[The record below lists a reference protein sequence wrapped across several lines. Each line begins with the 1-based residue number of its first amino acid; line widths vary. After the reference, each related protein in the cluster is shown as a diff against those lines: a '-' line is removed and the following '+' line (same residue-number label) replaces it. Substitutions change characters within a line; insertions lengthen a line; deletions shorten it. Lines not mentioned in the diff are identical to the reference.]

1 MSGVDRQKA
10 LIEARNLERAGDHVG
25 AIKAY
30 INAGYAMDASRL
42 LANLGRFGEAGDLLL
57 KALRLQP
64 TMVGTLTGARRSAAL
79 KAAVCFARAGRMDD
93 ASTIVI
99 ALGAR
104 ESVVGTLLEVD
115 DQEAAEG
122 LLTHT
127 VRPDQPEMTLKDA
140 ARIRA
145 RELMGAGQHAD
156 ASRLFLLADEPVE
169 AARALWAQ
177 GARQEA
183 IAFLLDRELWL
194 EAARCQLEGGDV
206 AGSMASLKR
215 IATSNPHFRQA
226 CCSLIQMAHDHK
238 LNPSLLEDRLKTWN
252 RGAPLN
258 LAELQ
263 ALYLWACL
271 LEDDGQTSRAAE
283 LFKRVHTRR
292 PGHADVTQ
300 RLRRISG
307 AQNPDGPQLVSEPM
321 SARPPQ
327 SRRPTPLP
335 QEDPQRRA
343 ASGPA
348 VQFQMPGVKHV
359 KDASELPVTPPQAHK
374 RPLTQE
380 GIASTAYGAPEEA
393 ASVESSKEDTSAVI
407 KPGII
412 IDGRYEVLAHL
423 GDGATA
429 SVFKAMDQ
437 DLGDVIAMKVFHLMI
452 SRNDTMAE
460 RMKLEIKACRK
471 LSHSNII
478 KIFDIGSF
486 AGHRYL
492 TMEFL
497 QGQTLQDAIAEPLPL
512 EQSLDLL
519 IQACRGLDEAH
530 RNHFVHRDIKPDN
543 LFVTEEGVVKVMD
556 FGIAKQTTAEGMTL
570 TGTILGTP
578 GYMAPEQI
586 DGSSPVSQASDQY
599 AVGSM
604 AYRMFT
610 GTMVFQHEE
619 MMPLLMMHVTET
631 PELPSKRKPGI
642 SPEIDSI
649 VMRLLSKKPDE
660 RFESC
665 AAVADAL
672 TTLLP

>member
-1 MSGVDRQKA
+1 MK
-10 LIEARNLERAGDHVG
+10 
-25 AIKAY
+25 
-30 INAGYAMDASRL
+30 
-42 LANLGRFGEAGDLLL
+42 
-57 KALRLQP
+57 
-64 TMVGTLTGARRSAAL
+64 
-79 KAAVCFARAGRMDD
+79 
-93 ASTIVI
+93 STQD
-99 ALGAR
+99 
-104 ESVVGTLLEVD
+104 SSD
-115 DQEAAEG
+115 
-122 LLTHT
+122 
-127 VRPDQPEMTLKDA
+127 
-140 ARIRA
+140 
-145 RELMGAGQHAD
+145 
-156 ASRLFLLADEPVE
+156 
-169 AARALWAQ
+169 
-177 GARQEA
+177 
-183 IAFLLDRELWL
+183 
-194 EAARCQLEGGDV
+194 
-206 AGSMASLKR
+206 
-215 IATSNPHFRQA
+215 
-226 CCSLIQMAHDHK
+226 
-238 LNPSLLEDRLKTWN
+238 
-252 RGAPLN
+252 
-258 LAELQ
+258 
-263 ALYLWACL
+263 
-271 LEDDGQTSRAAE
+271 
-283 LFKRVHTRR
+283 
-292 PGHADVTQ
+292 
-300 RLRRISG
+300 
-307 AQNPDGPQLVSEPM
+307 
-321 SARPPQ
+321 
-327 SRRPTPLP
+327 
-335 QEDPQRRA
+335 
-343 ASGPA
+343 
-348 VQFQMPGVKHV
+348 
-359 KDASELPVTPPQAHK
+359 LPVTPPPAHE

-393 ASVESSKEDTSAVI
+393 AAIESSRDDTTAVI

-437 DLGDVIAMKVFHLMI
+437 DLGDIIAMKVFHLMI

-471 LSHSNII
+471 LSHPNII

-497 QGQTLQDAIAEPLPL
+497 QGQTLQDAISEPLPL
-512 EQSLDLL
+512 HQSLDLL

-530 RNHFVHRDIKPDN
+530 RNNFVHRDIKPDN

-556 FGIAKQTTAEGMTL
+556 FGIAKQTTSEGMTL

-599 AVGSM
+599 AIGSM

-642 SPEIDSI
+642 SPDIDSI

-672 TTLLP
+672 KTLLP

>member
-1 MSGVDRQKA
+1 M
-10 LIEARNLERAGDHVG
+10 EARNLERAGDHVG
-25 AIKAY
+25 AIKVY

-64 TMVGTLTGARRSAAL
+64 TMVGTLTGARRGAAI
-79 KAAVCFARAGRMDD
+79 KAAVCFARAQRLQD
-93 ASTIVI
+93 ASTIVV

-104 ESVVGTLLEVD
+104 ESVIGTLLEVGD
-115 DQEAAEG
+115 KVAAEN

-127 VRPDQPEMTLKDA
+127 VRPGQPEMTLADA

-156 ASRLFLLADEPVE
+156 AARLFMVADEPVE

-177 GARQEA
+177 GSRQEA
-183 IAFLLDRELWL
+183 VAFLLDRELWL
-194 EAARCQLEGGDV
+194 EAARCQLEGGDI

-215 IATSNPHFRQA
+215 IAPSNPNFRQA

-238 LNPSLLEDRLKTWN
+238 LDPSLFEDRLEAWN
-252 RGAPLN
+252 RSAPLN

-263 ALYLWACL
+263 ALYLWARL
-271 LEDDGQTSRAAE
+271 LEDNGHTQRAAE
-283 LFKRVHTRR
+283 AFKRVHTRR

-300 RLRRISG
+300 RLRRI
-307 AQNPDGPQLVSEPM
+307 NGPQSSGPPQFVQEQM
-321 SARPPQ
+321 GARPKATRAPTPTPQ
-327 SRRPTPLP
+327 SAAKRRIG
-335 QEDPQRRA
+335 R
-343 ASGPA
+343 GPA
-348 VQFQMPGVKHV
+348 VQFQMPGMAKPA
-359 KDASELPVTPPQAHK
+359 ASELPVTPPAAHE
-374 RPLTQE
+374 RPVTAA
-380 GIASTAYGAPEEA
+380 GIASTAYGAPEDSPPPSGASDEA
-393 ASVESSKEDTSAVI
+393 TEVI
-407 KPGII
+407 KPGLI

-452 SRNDTMAE
+452 SRNDSMAE

-471 LSHSNII
+471 LSHRNII

-497 QGQTLQDAIAEPLPL
+497 QGQTLQDAIREPMALN
-512 EQSLDLL
+512 QSLDLL

-530 RNHFVHRDIKPDN
+530 RHHFVHRDIKPDN
-543 LFVTEEGVVKVMD
+543 LFLTDEGIVKVMD

-599 AVGSM
+599 AIGSM

-631 PELPSKRKPGI
+631 PELPSKRAPNI

-649 VMRLLSKKPDE
+649 VMRLLSKKPEE
-660 RFESC
+660 RFPSC
-665 AAVADAL
+665 AAVAD
-672 TTLLP
+672 TLQQLVS